1 MSKVIGVHG
10 IANTFA
16 TAAQLKDS
24 WLKALAGGIE
34 EAGGAPIAPSELDV
48 VAYGALFR
56 LDASGGERV
65 PRGTESS
72 TDAKTF
78 RPQEEWEH
86 ELLERWWIAAADLS
100 LENRNKGG
108 TDALGEDPWIE
119 PPGLEGRARTPDFV
133 QAVLRQLTKSRF
145 FRPIAPTVLISE
157 LRQVRLFLHEP
168 NFKKAI
174 LERFRQKM
182 SPETS
187 VVIGHSLGSVV
198 AYEALFLPSEW
209 NIKLFVTIGCP
220 LGIPN
225 VVFEALSPKPV
236 NGRGARPNVTRWV
249 NIADRGD
256 LVALEKKLA
265 PKFGD
270 VEDVLVHNGWKSHD
284 VLRYLSAPETGK
296 VVSDALRLN

>member
-1 MSKVIGVHG
+1 MSKVVGVHG

-34 EAGGAPIAPSELDV
+34 EAGGAPVASSELDV

-56 LDASGGERV
+56 LDGVGRERV
-65 PRGTESS
+65 PRGIERS
-72 TDAKTF
+72 TDARTF
-78 RPQEEWEH
+78 KSQEEWER

-100 LENRNKGG
+100 SQNRKRGG
-108 TDALGEDPWIE
+108 TDDLGEDPGIE

-133 QAVLRQLTKSRF
+133 QAALRQLTKSRF

-168 NFKKAI
+168 EFKKAI
-174 LERFRQKM
+174 LERFRQKI

-198 AYEALFLPSEW
+198 AYEALCSPGEW
-209 NIKLFVTIGCP
+209 NIKLFATLGSP

-225 VVFEALSPKPV
+225 VVFEALTPKPV
-236 NGRGARPNVTRWV
+236 AGRGTRPNVTRWV

-270 VEDVLVHNGWKSHD
+270 VEDILVYNGWKSHD
-284 VLRYLSAPETGK
+284 VLRYLSAAETGK
-296 VVSDALRLN
+296 AVYEALRLT